1 MVVKRIVVGTR
12 EEVVYIDEVDV
23 SEGWDG
29 VVGGSM
35 EVIFR
40 REGSVRMRLLERGL
54 LLGVEAGAGLVFEA
68 AVLEVVRAVRVE
80 LGRRDWV
87 RKVRLVSTCD
97 S

>member
-1 MVVKRIVVGTR
+1 M
-12 EEVVYIDEVDV
+12 DV

-40 REGSVRMRLLERGL
+40 REGSVRIRLLERGL
-54 LLGVEAGAGLVFEA
+54 LLGVAAGGGLVLEE
-68 AVLEVVRAVRVE
+68 AVLEVGREVRVE
-80 LGRRDWV
+80 LGRRDCV